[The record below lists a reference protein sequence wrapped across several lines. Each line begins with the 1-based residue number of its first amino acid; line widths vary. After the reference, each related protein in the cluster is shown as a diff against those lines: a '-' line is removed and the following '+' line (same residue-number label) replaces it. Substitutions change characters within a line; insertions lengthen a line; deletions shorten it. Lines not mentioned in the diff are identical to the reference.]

1 MTTKTIG
8 LVSLTLLVAL
18 TAAAEQK
25 PPVRI
30 GVLAHRGETFAR
42 LNWQPTADYLAL
54 ALPGL
59 RIEIVPLRNETL
71 APVVAQ
77 GQIDFVITNP
87 GAYVRLEARHGVT
100 RLLTLRTLSHGTAQS
115 EFGAVIITRANHP
128 QVRSLAD
135 LDGRTF
141 MGVARDAFGGFQMAW
156 RELRHAGIDPFRD
169 LRELKFSG
177 EPQDR
182 IVRAVLDGEVDAGTV
197 RSGILEDLAAEGKIR
212 LDEVRVLDPK
222 RYERFPLFTSTPLYP
237 EWAFA
242 RLRHT
247 DAELAQKLV
256 IALLSLPGDSAAA
269 RAAGSAGW
277 TVPLDYTPV
286 HELFRELRVEPYEDM
301 ARIGMQELMRQYW
314 YWFAAVFAGVALLTL
329 VSVYIFRINRRLK
342 HSQERLLEIREKLEE
357 SNRVFQQLS
366 AVDGLTGVANHRIF
380 DEVLNKE
387 WARALRSGAPLGLL
401 MVDIDYFKKHNDR
414 YGHQAGDA
422 CLKQVAAVLAETA
435 KRPGDLVAR
444 YGGEEFAVILPGT
457 DAAGA
462 HVVGEQIRRAVEAVQ
477 LDYLEASAKHHV
489 TVSVGAAAMIPARD
503 QRPEALVAIADD
515 ALYRAKAVGRNQVI
529 LA

>member
-1 MTTKTIG
+1 MTIG
-8 LVSLTLLVAL
+8 LVSLTLLAAL
-18 TAAAEQK
+18 TAAAEQN

-42 LNWQPTADYLAL
+42 LNWQPTADYLAQ

-100 RLLTLRTLSHGTAQS
+100 RLLTLRTLSHGTAQT
-115 EFGAVIITRANHP
+115 EFGAVIFTRANHP
-128 QVRSLAD
+128 LVHTLAD
-135 LDGRTF
+135 LNGKTF

-169 LRELKFSG
+169 LRDLKFSG

-182 IVRAVLDGEVDAGTV
+182 IVAAVLDGEVDAGTV
-197 RSGILEDLAAEGKIR
+197 RSDLLETLAAEGKLELAQI
-212 LDEVRVLDPK
+212 RVLNPQRHE
-222 RYERFPLFTSTPLYP
+222 RYPFLVSTPLYP

-242 RLRHT
+242 RLKHS
-247 DAELAQKLV
+247 DDELAQKLV
-256 IALLSLPGDSAAA
+256 IALLSLPGDSTAA

-286 HELFRELRVEPYEDM
+286 HELFRELRVEPYDDL
-301 ARIGMQELMRQYW
+301 ARVGMQELIRQYW
-314 YWFAAVFAGVALLTL
+314 YWFATVFAGVALLTL
-329 VSVYIFRINRRLK
+329 VSLYIFRINRQLK
-342 HSQERLLEIREKLEE
+342 QSQARLLEIREKLEE

-366 AVDGLTGVANHRIF
+366 ALDGLTGIANHRIF
-380 DEVLNKE
+380 DE
-387 WARALRSGAPLGLL
+387 LRGGTSLGLL
-401 MVDIDYFKKHNDR
+401 MVDIDYFKKHNDH

-457 DAAGA
+457 DAAGT
-462 HVVGEQIRRAVEAVQ
+462 HVVGEQIRRAVEGVR
-477 LDYLEASAKHHV
+477 LDYVDASARHHV

-503 QRPEALVAIADD
+503 KRPEELVAIADD